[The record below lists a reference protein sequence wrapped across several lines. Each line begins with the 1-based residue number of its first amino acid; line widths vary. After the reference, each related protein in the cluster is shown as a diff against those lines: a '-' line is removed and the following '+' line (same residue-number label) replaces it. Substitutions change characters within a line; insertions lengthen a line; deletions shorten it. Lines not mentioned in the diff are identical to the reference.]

1 MIKRINPWVALIV
14 AAVAIFLL
22 FKLASFALQLLS
34 WVAIPLVIVTLFI
47 KKDVILD
54 YGKWLW
60 RSFQPN
66 PLLGIVFT
74 LLTIVGFPLVS
85 LFLFLKALN
94 YDKWQSMKGGFAGRN
109 PMGRDLGERT
119 VDADFEIIDEEPLI
133 LKERKAQRS
142 RRS

>member
-1 MIKRINPWVALIV
+1 MIKRINPWVALVV
-14 AAVAIFLL
+14 AAVTIFLL

-34 WVAIPLVIVTLFI
+34 WVAIPLVIITLFI

-94 YDKWQSMKGGFAGRN
+94 YDKWQKMKGNFSTGAGPLRA
-109 PMGRDLGERT
+109 PAERT

-133 LKERKAQRS
+133 LKDRETVRRGRS
-142 RRS
+142 